1 MATRGKAWWVYLV
14 RCADG
19 TLYAGCTPDVAARV
33 EKHNLGKGARYTRA
47 RRPVTLVWK
56 RRCADRV
63 AALRREYALKQL
75 SRSQKLLLLAT
86 GGARKLRAPPP
97 P

>member
-1 MATRGKAWWVYLV
+1 VATRNTAWWVYLV

-33 EKHNLGKGARYTRA
+33 EKHNLGKGARYTRS
-47 RRPVTLVWK
+47 RRPVVLVWK
-56 RRCADRV
+56 RRCADKV

-75 SRSQKLLLLAT
+75 DRAQKLSLIAT
-86 GGARKLRAPPP
+86 ARARKLRSRRRP
-97 P
+97 